1 MNRDAKYWG
10 NLILKFRMKY
20 CLTQKEFAI
29 GCGIS
34 VNEVAKLERQE
45 SKKVGARVAGKLARY
60 MNVDE

>member
-10 NLILKFRMKY
+10 TLILKFRMRH
-20 CLTQKEFAI
+20 CLTQKEFAK

-45 SKKVGARVAGKLARY
+45 SKKVGALVAGKLMRY
-60 MNVDE
+60 MNINE